1 MPGSGVPNAL
11 RVCAVTAAV
20 TRPAAAMLMMKCVF
34 LNMSLLRNQRT
45 AHEGMTGSAEFRAFE
60 DVFSRLWRDERHR
73 GDAFAPLGNNH
84 VDVGAHDAESV
95 IGVVATQTD
104 FDRRAG
110 LHAKFRRR
118 EA

>member
-45 AHEGMTGSAEFRAFE
+45 AHEGMTGSTQFRAFE

-73 GDAFAPLGNNH
+73 CDTLAALRNDD
-84 VDVGAHDAESV
+84 VDVGAHDAESM
-95 IGVVATQTD
+95 IGIVATQAD
-104 FDRRAG
+104 FDRRAS
-110 LHAKFRRR
+110 LHAKF
-118 EA
+118 